1 MDKERIQEFVTK
13 LPFNVVE
20 AMAKIEGHAA
30 EAGLIFIIDESSKLV
45 GCITDGDIRRW
56 ILKGG
61 ELTAPAEQ
69 VMHENPIYLTEKEK
83 AKAKALMLEK
93 IITAVPILDG
103 DNRVIDI
110 VLSREV
116 SKIKNRKK
124 NLKGVPVVIMAGG
137 KGTRLY
143 PFTKILPKPLIPI
156 GDTPI
161 VERIIDCYV
170 EYGIDK
176 YYMTVNYKKGMLR
189 SYFNDLAPQYVVKFV
204 EEDKPLGTG
213 GSIKL
218 IEDKFD
224 KPIFVTN
231 CDALIR
237 ADYADVYE
245 HHIKCGNDITMI
257 SALKN
262 ITVPYGVVNSGEN
275 GELISME
282 EKPTLSYFINTGMY
296 IINPETIDLIPDD
309 TMFHMT
315 HLVEKVMKKGGK
327 VGTYPISED
336 SFLDM
341 GEFEEMK
348 RMEQKL
354 NIISEK

>member
-1 MDKERIQEFVTK
+1 MDKERMREFIVK
-13 LPFNVVE
+13 LPLTVVE
-20 AMAKIEGHAA
+20 AMSKIDGHAA
-30 EAGLIFIIDESSKLV
+30 EAGLVFIVDDNESLI

-56 ILKGG
+56 ILKSG
-61 ELTAPAEQ
+61 ELSAPTEQ
-69 VMHENPIYLTEKEK
+69 VMHKNPVYLYEDERSR
-83 AKAKALMLEK
+83 AKAVMLERT
-93 IITAVPILDG
+93 ITAIPIVNDYMQ
-103 DNRVIDI
+103 VTDI
-110 VLSREV
+110 VVSRE
-116 SKIKNRKK
+116 IYEAKNKK
-124 NLKGVPVVIMAGG
+124 SLKGVPVVIMAGG

-143 PFTKILPKPLIPI
+143 PYTKILPKPLIPI

-170 EYGIDK
+170 EYGIDR
-176 YYMTVNYKKGMLR
+176 YFMTVNYKKGMLK
-189 SYFNDLAPQYVVKFV
+189 SYFNDLNPDYGVVFV
-204 EEDKPLGTG
+204 EEGKPLGTG

-218 IEDKFD
+218 IDDKFNR
-224 KPIFVTN
+224 PLFVTN

-237 ADYADVYE
+237 ADYADIYN
-245 HHIKCGNDITMI
+245 HHIKCGNDITMV

-275 GELISME
+275 GELLSME

-315 HLVEKVMKKGGK
+315 HLVEKVMKQGGK